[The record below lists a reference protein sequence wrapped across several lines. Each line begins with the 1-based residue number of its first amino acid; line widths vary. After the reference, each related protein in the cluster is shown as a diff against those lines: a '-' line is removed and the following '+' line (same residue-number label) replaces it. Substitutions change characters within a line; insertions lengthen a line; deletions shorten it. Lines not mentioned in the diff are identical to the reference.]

1 MIGNSGVRQ
10 AEGRP
15 GRKLGS
21 LLKVVLVGEKT
32 LGIPSQVHSK
42 LSPGFELNPWKAPSL
57 HYTG

>member
-1 MIGNSGVRQ
+1 MIGYSGVRQ

-21 LLKVVLVGEKT
+21 LLKVVLVGEKM

-42 LSPGFELNPWKAPSL
+42 FSPGF
-57 HYTG
+57 